1 MIGLGIRMS
10 IARSDL
16 LPWKALLSSLSLST
30 GSNGTDTVAALAR
43 LGLTLTRGSVATVQT
58 SATSMVVTGIT
69 SNVPRVGNAGYG
81 QGLVFEGSRQNDQPD
96 GNANSGWTDNG
107 TTRATATG
115 PDGSSTSACR
125 ITDDSAGV
133 TEFVS
138 RSTAYTAGATYVR
151 SVWLKNVS
159 GAGNAGFNSND
170 GDAAV
175 SLARSSYGSWTR
187 WVGPAYTAGA
197 GPSSNWALIPAY
209 AAAADV
215 GVFDVAFIQREVGR
229 YATEAI
235 VTSGGS
241 ATRSAERLQIDRAS
255 RAIRN
260 GRLGLTIKL
269 IAKGSIGGSANY
281 SANVRLWT
289 YDASNYVEVNATTG
303 VVTTVIAGASYST
316 SSGLTC
322 SVGDVVEYRIDAGG
336 SAENTVVK
344 ARKNAGA
351 TSTLG
356 TSGAPQGT
364 HPNTAGADLLSNSG
378 TSQHFDCWLQEI
390 SALRPSW
397 A

>member
-16 LPWKALLSSLSLST
+16 LPWRALLSTLSLST
-30 GSNGTDTVAALAR
+30 GSNGSETVGALAR
-43 LGLTLTRGSVATVQT
+43 LGITLTRGSVATVQT

-69 SNVPRVGNAGYG
+69 SDVPRVGNAGYG

-96 GNANSGWTDNG
+96 GNANSGWTDSG

-115 PDGSSTSACR
+115 PDGSATSACR
-125 ITDDSAGV
+125 ITDDSGAA
-133 TEFVS
+133 TEFAS
-138 RSTAYTAGATYVR
+138 RSTTYTAGATYVR

-159 GAGNAGFNSND
+159 GAGNVGFNSND

-197 GPSSNWALIPAY
+197 GPSSNWTLIPAY
-209 AAAADV
+209 SAAADV

-241 ATRSAERLQIDRAS
+241 ATRSAERLRLDMAARVV
-255 RAIRN
+255 RG
-260 GRLGLTIKL
+260 GRLGLTFKL
-269 IAKGSIGGSANY
+269 IAKGSVGGTRDY

-316 SSGLTC
+316 SGGLTFTT
-322 SVGDVVEYRIDAGG
+322 GDVVEYRIDAGG
-336 SAENTVVK
+336 GVENTVIK

-356 TSGAPQGT
+356 TSGAAQGT
-364 HPNTAGADLLSNSG
+364 HPSSSGADLLSNAG
-378 TSQHFDCWLQEI
+378 TSQHFDCWLQEL
-390 SALRPSW
+390 SAQRPSW